1 MGFLLLEA
9 SDSRFSVFGSWFSVK
24 SMEQKSFKSRS
35 YRDLEVWKLSID
47 FVKKV
52 YQITHNF
59 PDSEKFGLIN
69 QIRRAAVSITSNIAE
84 GQGRNS
90 TKEFKQ
96 FLAISLGSLAELE
109 TQLIIAKE
117 IEYLTQNGL
126 DALLSPLDRISK
138 MIKGLSKGIA

>member
-1 MGFLLLEA
+1 
-9 SDSRFSVFGSWFSVK
+9 
-24 SMEQKSFKSRS
+24 MEQKGYKSRT

-52 YQITHNF
+52 FQVTHNF
-59 PDSEKFGLIN
+59 PASEKFGLIN
-69 QIRRAAVSITSNIAE
+69 QIRRAAVSIPSNIAE

-90 TKEFKQ
+90 TKEFRQ

-126 DALLSPLDRISK
+126 DALLSPLDRIRK

>member
-1 MGFLLLEA
+1 
-9 SDSRFSVFGSWFSVK
+9 
-24 SMEQKSFKSRS
+24 MEQKGYKSRS

-52 YQITHNF
+52 YQVTHNF

-69 QIRRAAVSITSNIAE
+69 QIRRAAVSIPSNIAE

-90 TKEFKQ
+90 SKEFQQ

-117 IEYLTQNGL
+117 IEYLTQNEL
-126 DALLSPLDRISK
+126 DALLSPLDRIRK

>member
-1 MGFLLLEA
+1 
-9 SDSRFSVFGSWFSVK
+9 
-24 SMEQKSFKSRS
+24 MEQKGYKSRS

-52 YQITHNF
+52 YQVTHNF
-59 PDSEKFGLIN
+59 PASEKFGLIN
-69 QIRRAAVSITSNIAE
+69 QIRRAAVSIPSNIAE

-126 DALLSPLDRISK
+126 DALLSPLDRIRK
-138 MIKGLSKGIA
+138 MIKGLSKGLS

>member
-1 MGFLLLEA
+1 
-9 SDSRFSVFGSWFSVK
+9 
-24 SMEQKSFKSRS
+24 MEQKGYKSRS

-52 YQITHNF
+52 YQVTHNF
-59 PDSEKFGLIN
+59 PASENYGLIN
-69 QIRRAAVSITSNIAE
+69 QIRRAAVSIPSNIAE

-126 DALLSPLDRISK
+126 DALLSPLDRIRK
-138 MIKGLSKGIA
+138 MIKGLSKGI

>member
-1 MGFLLLEA
+1 M
-9 SDSRFSVFGSWFSVK
+9 D
-24 SMEQKSFKSRS
+24 QKGYKSRS

-52 YQITHNF
+52 YQVTHNF
-59 PDSEKFGLIN
+59 PASENYGLIN
-69 QIRRAAVSITSNIAE
+69 QIRRAAVSIPSNIAE

-126 DALLSPLDRISK
+126 DALLSPLDRIRK
-138 MIKGLSKGIA
+138 MIKGLSKGIQ

>member
-1 MGFLLLEA
+1 M
-9 SDSRFSVFGSWFSVK
+9 RVFGFRFSVK
-24 SMEQKSFKSRS
+24 SMEQKGYKSRS

-52 YQITHNF
+52 YQVTHNF
-59 PDSEKFGLIN
+59 PASEKFGLIN
-69 QIRRAAVSITSNIAE
+69 QIRRAAVSIPSNIAE

-126 DALLSPLDRISK
+126 DALLSPLDRIRK
-138 MIKGLSKGIA
+138 MIKGLSKGI

>member
-1 MGFLLLEA
+1 MCALGQG
-9 SDSRFSVFGSWFSVK
+9 RTH
-24 SMEQKSFKSRS
+24 RS
-35 YRDLEVWKLSID
+35 APTEKNYLYDRSLVLEVWKLSID

-52 YQITHNF
+52 YQVTHNF

-69 QIRRAAVSITSNIAE
+69 QIRRAAVSIPSNIAE

-126 DALLSPLDRISK
+126 DALLSPLDRIRK

>member
-1 MGFLLLEA
+1 
-9 SDSRFSVFGSWFSVK
+9 
-24 SMEQKSFKSRS
+24 MEQKGYKSRS
-35 YRDLEVWKLSID
+35 YRYLEVWKLSID

-52 YQITHNF
+52 YQVTHNF
-59 PDSEKFGLIN
+59 PASENYGLIN
-69 QIRRAAVSITSNIAE
+69 QIRRAAVSIPSNIAE

-126 DALLSPLDRISK
+126 DALLSPLDRIRK
-138 MIKGLSKGIA
+138 MIKGLSKGI

>member
-1 MGFLLLEA
+1 
-9 SDSRFSVFGSWFSVK
+9 
-24 SMEQKSFKSRS
+24 MEKKGYKSRC

-52 YQITHNF
+52 YQVTHNF
-59 PDSEKFGLIN
+59 PASENYGLIN
-69 QIRRAAVSITSNIAE
+69 QIRRAAVSIPSNIAE

-90 TKEFKQ
+90 AKEFKQ

-126 DALLSPLDRISK
+126 DALLSPLDRIRK
-138 MIKGLSKGIA
+138 MIKGLSKGI